1 MDRISDNGVVINPLS
16 ATAGKSGPARFDC
29 ETAVLLRAVI
39 RPIFEQSS
47 SWSGLIDR
55 LTAKGYRL
63 VFRGGTLCLTD
74 SASGVRI
81 CGLRFLGL
89 SLRDLVGRIGR
100 PFVVVHPGGRADG
113 DILRHPPTR
122 LEMH

>member
-1 MDRISDNGVVINPLS
+1 MDRISDTGIAPDPMS
-16 ATAGKSGPARFDC
+16 ANAGTSGPARFDC

-55 LTAKGYRL
+55 LTAKGYCL
-63 VFRGGTLCLTD
+63 VFRRGALCLTD
-74 SASGVRI
+74 ISSGARI

-89 SLRDLVGRIGR
+89 SLRDLVGRMGR
-100 PFVVVHPGGRADG
+100 PFVVARPGGMADG
-113 DILRHPPTR
+113 DILRHPPSR
-122 LEMH
+122 LTLH